1 MVEMLSYEFM
11 RRAFIVGSVLA
22 IILPCIGFTILLKRL
37 SMMGDTLSHASLAG
51 VSMGLFIGI
60 NPLLGSIIICIMA
73 GFFIEL
79 ISKKLKAYEE
89 ISTVIVLASS
99 IGLAG
104 IFSSFN
110 GNAASISSYLF
121 GSIVTISNGE
131 FYLILGVSSLVII
144 IYRLIYDRFYLC
156 VFDLQSAKL
165 MGINTKLIDFIFTI
179 LAAVAISL
187 SAKTIGSLIVSSIL
201 VIPVITAMQLAK
213 TYKETLIL
221 SIILSVIFVYA
232 GLIISYIFNL
242 KPGSVIVI
250 IAVLALALTMLFNRN

>member
-104 IFSSFN
+104 IFQALMEMLLQFHH
-110 GNAASISSYLF
+110 IF
-121 GSIVTISNGE
+121 
-131 FYLILGVSSLVII
+131 LV
-144 IYRLIYDRFYLC
+144 
-156 VFDLQSAKL
+156 
-165 MGINTKLIDFIFTI
+165 
-179 LAAVAISL
+179 
-187 SAKTIGSLIVSSIL
+187 
-201 VIPVITAMQLAK
+201 QL
-213 TYKETLIL
+213 
-221 SIILSVIFVYA
+221 
-232 GLIISYIFNL
+232 
-242 KPGSVIVI
+242 
-250 IAVLALALTMLFNRN
+250 

>member
-1 MVEMLSYEFM
+1 
-11 RRAFIVGSVLA
+11 
-22 IILPCIGFTILLKRL
+22 
-37 SMMGDTLSHASLAG
+37 
-51 VSMGLFIGI
+51 
-60 NPLLGSIIICIMA
+60 
-73 GFFIEL
+73 
-79 ISKKLKAYEE
+79 
-89 ISTVIVLASS
+89 
-99 IGLAG
+99 
-104 IFSSFN
+104 
-110 GNAASISSYLF
+110 
-121 GSIVTISNGE
+121 
-131 FYLILGVSSLVII
+131 
-144 IYRLIYDRFYLC
+144 
-156 VFDLQSAKL
+156 